1 MITKFKLFEK
11 SSLTPLGVPE
21 EVMKEIQINFEI
33 DSNARWAKMKL
44 KKDVLYELKKDERQ
58 FFVQLEKK
66 GNIFIFINDHQ
77 NYSKQYFK
85 LETDGWGSFRID
97 DREAI
102 TYNQLRYSVN
112 INDDIYM
119 LQSSDFKTKPK
130 KERRLKAQT
139 EELEK
144 TTSEFKIYIMDN
156 FNKIIRSMYGAK
168 YKKVMNKIAENLSK
182 ISGNSTPDDIL
193 RFIENNKKLA
203 QKAKEYENAK
213 EEKDLKRIKE
223 LETQYNSLTIFDE
236 KLLEFEDHY
245 SNEFSYYVNIENLI
259 NDFGR
264 MYIETAFMYY
274 LYTNRFRELQIRESL
289 GINSDENLI
298 CYHAQKGYISMI
310 KKLLEKGVDVNS
322 INSVELTPLLM
333 ACREDQYET
342 VEFLIKNGADVNYQS
357 AISKTTALMIS
368 AINNTEEDD
377 IEYLILLSDNGA
389 DWNRINMDGRSFL
402 EILQKKQADYLY
414 NKIIEL
420 YPDKYK
426 NYMIYKK
433 STDFNL

>member
-33 DSNARWAKMKL
+33 DSNARWSKMKL

-58 FFVQLEKK
+58 FFIQLDKK
-66 GNIFIFINDHQ
+66 GNIFIFINDYQ
-77 NYSKQYFK
+77 NYTKQYFK

-130 KERRLKAQT
+130 KERRLKAQI

-144 TTSEFKIYIMDN
+144 STSEFKIYIMDN

-168 YKKVMNKIAENLSK
+168 YKKVMNKISENLSK

-193 RFIENNKKLA
+193 KFIENNKKLA

-245 SNEFSYYVNIENLI
+245 SNEFSYYINIENLI

-274 LYTNRFRELQIRESL
+274 LYTNRFRELQIRESVNISEND
-289 GINSDENLI
+289 INSMI
-298 CYHAQKGYISMI
+298 YYAQKGYIDMI
-310 KKLLEKGVDVNS
+310 KKSLEKGVDINDYGS
-322 INSVELTPLLM
+322 IELTALLM
-333 ACREDQYET
+333 ACREDHYET

-357 AISKTTALMIS
+357 KTSKTTALMIS

-377 IEYLILLSDNGA
+377 IEYLILLTDNGA
-389 DWNRINMDGRSFL
+389 D
-402 EILQKKQADYLY
+402 
-414 NKIIEL
+414 
-420 YPDKYK
+420 
-426 NYMIYKK
+426 
-433 STDFNL
+433 